1 MECMEVRKYCDDQEV
16 LIKKL
21 DFKKQILLDDQDF
34 LDFELRDGKEQNAS
48 LKLALSKNLTVLDE
62 QNIDNENALLGLQD
76 IIAGQ
81 SLIGDNDTMNFDQS
95 LAENAHLG
103 TENAQNASFISSVMK
118 GDPQLKQPDVS
129 GFQGSLMEKNTAADL
144 SYQQKLQTSNIESF
158 KRDGSN
164 EPPSGGR

>member
-1 MECMEVRKYCDDQEV
+1 M
-16 LIKKL
+16 
-21 DFKKQILLDDQDF
+21 
-34 LDFELRDGKEQNAS
+34 
-48 LKLALSKNLTVLDE
+48 TVLDE

-144 SYQQKLQTSNIESF
+144 SYQQKL
-158 KRDGSN
+158 
-164 EPPSGGR
+164 